1 LPPDKTPGPDGF
13 TVGFLHSAWPIIKG
27 EVMAAFDSLWHM
39 DSRNFHDLNGALLVL
54 IPKTAEASSI
64 RDYRPISLIH
74 LLGKLFSKVIA
85 NRLAPRLHELV
96 HCSQSAFIKG

>member
-1 LPPDKTPGPDGF
+1 
-13 TVGFLHSAWPIIKG
+13 
-27 EVMAAFDSLWHM
+27 MAAFESLWHM

-74 LLGKLFSKVIA
+74 LLGKLFSKVLA

-96 HCSQSAFIKG
+96 HCSQSAFINGRCIHDSFKFVQASAKLLHARR